1 MSAAVATETRPDRL
15 DAGLR
20 PYRIGV
26 IRGDGTGP
34 EVIAEALKVLESV
47 RDGFEVELIE
57 FDLGA
62 ERYLRTGE
70 TLPDADLEALRET
83 ATRSCSGRWA
93 TLACRPASSS
103 ETSCFGS
110 ASSWTSS

>member
-1 MSAAVATETRPDRL
+1 M
-15 DAGLR
+15 
-20 PYRIGV
+20 

-47 RDGFEVELIE
+47 RDGFEVELVE

-70 TLPDADLEALRET
+70 TLPDDDLEAPPGDRRDP
-83 ATRSCSGRWA
+83 ARAPWA
-93 TLACRPASSS
+93 TLACRRGSSS
-103 ETSCFGS
+103 ATSCSGS